1 MAATSKYLYRDSSS
15 GQVQEAQPITTSA
28 GAGDANKL
36 AQTDATGRWDQSLMP
51 VGVVPDVYVSTASGA
66 LSAGDL
72 VYPTAGGLI
81 ARASAAAAGN
91 SSLGFVLAASAP
103 AAAATMFFSGRNTAV
118 SGLTV
123 GSRYYLS
130 DSTPGGITLTPVSGS
145 GKLHQFVGVAI
156 TTTSLIYDRSQDS
169 VVLI

>member
-1 MAATSKYLYRDSSS
+1 MAVTSKYIYRDSAT
-15 GQVQEAQPITTSA
+15 GFMTEAQPITTSA
-28 GAGDANKL
+28 GAGDASKL

-72 VYPTAGGLI
+72 VYETAGGLI

-91 SSLGFVLAASAP
+91 PAIGFVLAASAP
-103 AAAATMFFSGRNTAV
+103 AAAATMFFSGRDTAV

-130 DSTPGGITLTPVSGS
+130 DSTPGGLTLTPVTGS
-145 GKLHQFVGVAI
+145 TKLHQFVGVAI
-156 TTTSLIYDRSQDS
+156 TTTSLIFDRSQDA
-169 VVLI
+169 VVLV